1 MNKIWIPQPRQI
13 EFQSRPEYECLYG
26 GAAGGGKSDALLA
39 EVTRQVHI
47 PHYRAIIF
55 RKTYPE
61 LSELID
67 RSYDIYKAAFP
78 KARYNDSKHCWV
90 FPSGAKIFFGSMQ
103 YKKDRKK
110 YQGKRYD
117 FIAFDELTHFEW
129 EEYSYMFSRNRPSKS
144 PKSDQKTRC
153 YIRATTNPG
162 GIGHGWVKER
172 FITVA
177 PPMTTVI
184 EEFDV
189 RKPDGSVQKME
200 RDRIFVPATVFDN
213 QELLNND
220 PNYLASLAMMPE
232 ADREALLYGSW
243 DSFDGQVFTEWK
255 NDPEHYEDRKWTHVI
270 SPFEVPSHWKV
281 VRCFDWG
288 YTRPFACYWAAVAPN
303 KQKFIIREY
312 YGCDGTPNKG
322 LQMHHIDV
330 AAKIREIE
338 DNDPNLKGRKIT
350 GPADPSIF
358 EESRGLSI
366 ASAMARYPN
375 YVVWHKGDNARIPGK
390 MQVHYH
396 LAFSKEGE
404 PLLQVFNTC
413 KHLIRT
419 LPNLTYDDSNVEDV
433 NSDMEDHGY
442 DALRYLLQDDPV
454 APRRNEEKP
463 APLFDPLNQFEKPK
477 QVRYYKI

>member
-1 MNKIWIPQPRQI
+1 MNRIWTPQAKQI

-39 EVTRQVHI
+39 EATRQVDI

-78 KARYNDSKHCWV
+78 KADYNDSKHCWK
-90 FPSGAKIFFGSMQ
+90 FPSGAKIYFGSMQ

-144 PKSDQKTRC
+144 PKSNKKTRV

-177 PPMTTVI
+177 PPMTTVV
-184 EEFDV
+184 EEFDI
-189 RKPDGSVQKME
+189 RQPDGTIKKME

-213 QELLNND
+213 QKLLEND

-243 DSFDGQVFTEWK
+243 DSFDGQVFREWR
-255 NDPEHYEDRKWTHVI
+255 NNPDHYEDQKWTHVVE
-270 SPFEVPSHWKV
+270 PFTIPAHWKII
-281 VRCFDWG
+281 RCFDWG
-288 YTRPFACYWAAVAPN
+288 YTRPYACYWMAVSPE
-303 KQKFIIREY
+303 KHKYIIREL
-312 YGCDGTPNKG
+312 YGSDGQPNKG
-322 LQMHHIDV
+322 TQEHHIEV
-330 AAKIREIE
+330 ARKIREIE
-338 DNDPNLKGRKIT
+338 DTDPNLKGRKIY
-350 GPADPSIF
+350 GVADPAIF
-358 EESRGLSI
+358 EESHGNSI
-366 ASAMARYPN
+366 ASDMAKAPY
-375 YVVWHKGDNARIPGK
+375 YVIFQKGDHNRVPGK

-396 LAFSKEGE
+396 LAFDEEGY
-404 PLLQVFNTC
+404 PLMQIFNTC
-413 KHLIRT
+413 KNLIRT
-419 LPNLTYDDSNVEDV
+419 LPNLTYDESNVEDI
-433 NSDMEDHGY
+433 NSDLEDHAY
-442 DALRYLLQDDPV
+442 DAIRYALMENPIT
-454 APRRNEEKP
+454 PRQHHKPEEIIED
-463 APLFDPLNQFEKPK
+463 DPLNMHQKV
-477 QVRYYKI
+477 VRLRRF

>member
-1 MNKIWIPQPRQI
+1 MSKVIWKPQAKQI

-39 EVTRQVHI
+39 EATRQVNI

-67 RSYDIYKAAFP
+67 RSFDIYKAAFP
-78 KARYNDSKHCWV
+78 KAKYNDSKHFWR
-90 FPSGAKIFFGSMQ
+90 FPSGAKIYFGSMQ

-144 PKSDQKTRC
+144 PKSKEKTRV

-177 PPMTTVI
+177 PPMTTVV
-184 EEFDV
+184 EEVDV
-189 RKPDGSVQKME
+189 RMPDGSTKRME

-220 PNYLASLAMMPE
+220 PNYLASLAMMPD
-232 ADREALLYGSW
+232 ADKEALLYGSW
-243 DSFDGQVFTEWK
+243 DSFDGQVFREWK
-255 NDPEHYEDRKWTHVI
+255 NNPDHYDDQMWTHVI
-270 SPFEVPSHWKV
+270 DPFPIPAHWKV
-281 VRCFDWG
+281 LRCFDWG
-288 YTRPFACYWAAVAPN
+288 YTRPYACYWMAVSPE
-303 KQKFIIREY
+303 KHKYIIREL
-312 YGCDGTPNKG
+312 YGSDGQPNKG
-322 LQMHHIDV
+322 TQEHHIEV
-330 AAKIREIE
+330 ARKIREIE
-338 DNDPNLKGRKIT
+338 DTDPNLKGRKIY
-350 GPADPSIF
+350 GIADPAIF
-358 EESRGLSI
+358 EESHGNSI
-366 ASAMARYPN
+366 ASDMARAPY
-375 YVVWHKGDNARIPGK
+375 YVVFNKGDHNRLPGK

-396 LAFSKEGE
+396 LAFDEEGY
-404 PLLQVFNTC
+404 PLMQIFNTC

-419 LPNLTYDDSNVEDV
+419 LPNLTYDESNVEDI
-433 NSDMEDHGY
+433 NSDLEDHAY
-442 DALRYLLQDDPV
+442 DAIRYGLMENPIT
-454 APRRNEEKP
+454 PRKHHKPEEIITD
-463 APLFDPLNQFEKPK
+463 DPLNMHQ
-477 QVRYYKI
+477 QVVRLRRF

>member
-1 MNKIWIPQPRQI
+1 MNRIWTPQAKQI

-39 EVTRQVHI
+39 EATRQVDI

-78 KARYNDSKHCWV
+78 KADYNDSKHCWK
-90 FPSGAKIFFGSMQ
+90 FPSGAKIYFGSMQ

-144 PKSDQKTRC
+144 PKSNKKTRV

-177 PPMTTVI
+177 PPMTTVV
-184 EEFDV
+184 EEFDI
-189 RKPDGSVQKME
+189 RQPDGTIKKME

-213 QELLNND
+213 QKLLEND

-243 DSFDGQVFTEWK
+243 DSFDGQVFREWR
-255 NDPEHYEDRKWTHVI
+255 NNPDHYEDQKWTHVVE
-270 SPFEVPSHWKV
+270 PFTIPAHWKII
-281 VRCFDWG
+281 RCFDWG
-288 YTRPFACYWAAVAPN
+288 YTRPYACYWMAVSPE
-303 KQKFIIREY
+303 KHKYIIREL
-312 YGCDGTPNKG
+312 YGSDGQPNKG
-322 LQMHHIDV
+322 TQEHHIEV
-330 AAKIREIE
+330 ARKISDIE
-338 DNDPNLKGRKIT
+338 NTDLNLKGRKIY
-350 GPADPSIF
+350 GVADPAIF
-358 EESRGLSI
+358 EESHGNSI
-366 ASAMARYPN
+366 ASDMAKAPY
-375 YVVWHKGDNARIPGK
+375 YVIFQKGEHNRVPGK

-396 LAFSKEGE
+396 LAFDEEGY
-404 PLLQVFNTC
+404 PLIQIFNTC

-419 LPNLTYDDSNVEDV
+419 LPNLTYDESNVEDI
-433 NSDMEDHGY
+433 NSDLEDHAY
-442 DALRYLLQDDPV
+442 DAIRYALMENPIT
-454 APRRNEEKP
+454 PRQHHKPEEIIED
-463 APLFDPLNQFEKPK
+463 DPLNMHQKV
-477 QVRYYKI
+477 VRLRRF